1 MLFKYILHLF
11 GCKDLAALS
20 ENLKDPA
27 LEGTDDEGVSRLFHA
42 LKLHLYTEVGIKN
55 EELLEYDHHIVRFT
69 KEINENRR
77 EKITWKYYQYLA
89 LLFTEIYLDR
99 YFSDKTR
106 LLEDINRF
114 LMDDFNFRPETWHEM
129 KPFTDDD
136 LNKLAF
142 WCATGSGKT
151 LMLHVNIKQYLYYA
165 EKHYARKPVLSTK

>member
-1 MLFKYILHLF
+1 MKRNNH
-11 GCKDLAALS
+11 GKEDKAAS
-20 ENLKDPA
+20 ETARSAGAVQIYPQPLWVLKDPA

-99 YFSDKTR
+99 YFSDKAR

-114 LMDDFNFRPETWHEM
+114 LIDDFNFRPET
-129 KPFTDDD
+129 
-136 LNKLAF
+136 
-142 WCATGSGKT
+142 
-151 LMLHVNIKQYLYYA
+151 
-165 EKHYARKPVLSTK
+165 